1 MSSLE
6 HHGGS
11 VKREAEATHGMGGGI
26 GAMCGMGWGA
36 EAACGTVTC
45 YEVPTIEEG

>member
-1 MSSLE
+1 
-6 HHGGS
+6 
-11 VKREAEATHGMGGGI
+11 MGGGI

-36 EAACGTVTC
+36 EAACGAATC

>member
-11 VKREAEATHGMGGGI
+11 VKREAEATHGMGGASGLCVAWA
-26 GAMCGMGWGA
+26 G
-36 EAACGTVTC
+36 
-45 YEVPTIEEG
+45 VPRPRVAWRHATKYLQ